1 MKITVTI
8 DTEKPILEQVKKFL
22 PKPKYIIKKEDVG
35 KSAFFPV
42 IVNGVSEYCFKPLG
56 YVLDI
61 DVGKMCLKVRDQWYV
76 ENNEQYQ
83 RRMNK
88 KSN

>member
-35 KSAFFPV
+35 KGSSHHV
-42 IVNGVSEYCFKPLG
+42 RVNGVCEHCFSPLG
-56 YVLDI
+56 QVLDV
-61 DVGKMCLKVRDQWYV
+61 DVGKMCLKVRGQWYV
-76 ENNEQYQ
+76 ENDERIY
-83 RRMNK
+83 
-88 KSN
+88 